1 MADSVTDKV
10 AVVDGD
16 ADVDLVRVR
25 RVLGVVVAVTRRVP
39 VCRAERVSVG
49 DADRV
54 FEGPIV
60 RLLVT
65 VTRIEGDNVELA
77 VIVRDGTGVLECVGV
92 CVCVLD
98 SGADRVTVD
107 VAVGVLDGA
116 MLGVAVRV
124 GGTDRDGR
132 ADAENE
138 GLADCVR
145 DGGWDF
151 VADGEAD

>member
-1 MADSVTDKV
+1 VADSVADRV
-10 AVVDGD
+10 AIDGEAVVDP
-16 ADVDLVRVR
+16 VRVR
-25 RVLGVVVAVTRRVP
+25 RVEVVVGVTMRVP
-39 VCRAERVSVG
+39 VCGGEREKVG

-60 RLLVT
+60 RVLVT
-65 VTRIEGDNVELA
+65 VIRIEGVVLELA
-77 VIVRDGTGVLECVGV
+77 VGVRDGAGVLECVGV

-98 SGADRVTVD
+98 SGADRVTVG
-107 VAVGVLDGA
+107 VAVGVLDDA

-124 GGTDRDGR
+124 GGTDLDGR
-132 ADAENE
+132 ADAEYE

-145 DGGWDF
+145 EGGWDF